1 MCSCALPAFD
11 RPENAPAFHAKTL
24 DGEVFTKES
33 LKGKVVLVQFWTT
46 WCPYCKGE
54 QPAVDKLVHDFSGQG
69 LVVLAVNVGE
79 SKKKVQKYLDQSPRA
94 CKIVLTEDTNLAAM
108 FPSRGY
114 PLYILIDREGTV
126 VARQD
131 SAGGEE
137 ALREMLR
144 KAGLKGDADAEDRN

>member
-1 MCSCALPAFD
+1 M
-11 RPENAPAFHAKTL
+11 
-24 DGEVFTKES
+24 
-33 LKGKVVLVQFWTT
+33 LVQFWTT

-54 QPAVDKLVHDFSGQG
+54 QPVVDKLVQDFSGQG

-131 SAGGEE
+131 GAGGEE